1 MTSRWPGARGIMSK
15 KARHSGELSTTKA
28 GGERSSWSGFG
39 EEEGGYVVPMAQ
51 KGQPGREDCC

>member
-1 MTSRWPGARGIMSK
+1 MSK